1 MTGMAMTGMA
11 MTRVAVLLL
20 GCTAAAWA
28 WQSPLKLDHLDR
40 LAAKASESVNITLDA
55 SMLKLAANFLDIDD
69 DADAADIKK
78 LVQGLKGVY
87 VRNYE
92 FKNTGEYTDADVEAI
107 RAQLRDPSW
116 KKIVE
121 VRSKVD
127 GDADIY
133 IKNDNSK
140 IGGLAIIS
148 AEPKELTIVNIE
160 GTITAEDVKKLGGNF
175 GIPKSIQHLDEKKK
189 DEKK

>member
-1 MTGMAMTGMA
+1 MK
-11 MTRVAVLLL
+11 RIVLLML
-20 GCTAAAWA
+20 GCATVALG
-28 WQSPLKLDHLDR
+28 WQSSLKLDHLDR

-55 SMLKLAANFLDIDD
+55 SMLKLAAAFLSADD
-69 DADAADIKK
+69 DDDAADIKK
-78 LVQGLKGVY
+78 LVQGLTGVY
-87 VRNYE
+87 VRSFE
-92 FKNTGEYTDADVEAI
+92 FKNTGEYTDADIETI

-133 IKNDNSK
+133 IKTDTSK

-160 GTITAEDVKKLGGNF
+160 GTIDVEGVKKLGGNF
-175 GIPKSIQHLDEKKK
+175 GIPKSVKKLEEKK

>member
-1 MTGMAMTGMA
+1 MTRFAV
-11 MTRVAVLLL
+11 TRVAVLLL
-20 GCTAAAWA
+20 GWVPAAWA
-28 WQSPLKLDHLDR
+28 WQSPLKLDHLDH

-69 DADAADIKK
+69 DDDAADIKK

-160 GTITAEDVKKLGGNF
+160 GAITAEDVKKLGGNF
-175 GIPKSIQHLDEKKK
+175 GIPKSIKHLDEKKK

>member
-1 MTGMAMTGMA
+1 MKRIVILM
-11 MTRVAVLLL
+11 L
-20 GCTAAAWA
+20 GCAAVALG
-28 WQSPLKLDHLDR
+28 WQSSLKLDHLDR
-40 LAAKASESVNITLDA
+40 LTAKATDSVNITLDA
-55 SMLKLAANFLDIDD
+55 SMLKLAAAFLSSDD
-69 DADAADIKK
+69 DDDAADIKK
-78 LVQGLKGVY
+78 LVQGLTGVY
-87 VRNYE
+87 VRSFE
-92 FKNTGEYTDADVEAI
+92 FKNAGEYTDADIESI

-133 IKNDNSK
+133 IKTDTSK

-160 GTITAEDVKKLGGNF
+160 GTIDVEGVKKLGGNF
-175 GIPKSIQHLDEKKK
+175 GIPKFVKKLEEKKPE
-189 DEKK
+189 DKK

>member
-1 MTGMAMTGMA
+1 
-11 MTRVAVLLL
+11 LLL
-20 GCTAAAWA
+20 GCATAALG

-40 LAAKASESVNITLDA
+40 LTAKANESVNITLDA
-55 SMLKLAANFLDIDD
+55 SMLKLAAGFLDIDD
-69 DADAADIKK
+69 DDDAADIKK

-87 VRNYE
+87 VRSFE
-92 FKNTGEYTDADVEAI
+92 FKNSGEYTDADIESI

-133 IKNDNSK
+133 IKSDTSK
-140 IGGLAIIS
+140 IGGLTIIC

-160 GTITAEDVKKLGGNF
+160 GTISVEDVKKLGGNF
-175 GIPKSIQHLDEKKK
+175 GIPKSIKKLEDKKEEKK
-189 DEKK
+189 

>member
-1 MTGMAMTGMA
+1 MKKLLWLLPACAMAA
-11 MTRVAVLLL
+11 F
-20 GCTAAAWA
+20 A

-55 SMLKLAANFLDIDD
+55 SMLRLASAFLDADD

-87 VRNYE
+87 VRSYE
-92 FKNTGEYTDADVEAI
+92 FKTAGEYTDSDVDSV
-107 RAQLRDPSW
+107 RAQLRDPTW

-127 GDADIY
+127 GNADIY
-133 IKNDNSK
+133 IKADASK
-140 IGGLAIIS
+140 LGGLTII
-148 AEPKELTIVNIE
+148 AADPKELTIVNIE
-160 GTITAEDVKKLGGNF
+160 GAIDLEGVKKLGGNF
-175 GIPKSIQHLDEKKK
+175 GIPKSVRHLDDKNDKKQE
-189 DEKK
+189 DKK